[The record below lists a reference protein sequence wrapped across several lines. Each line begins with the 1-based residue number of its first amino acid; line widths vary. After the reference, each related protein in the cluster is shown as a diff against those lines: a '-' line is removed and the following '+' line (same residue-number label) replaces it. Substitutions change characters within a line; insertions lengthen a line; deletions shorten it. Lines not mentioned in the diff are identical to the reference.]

1 MVKQIPPRVIAI
13 LWSSR
18 ELLFILLYSYNST
31 YKINSGSFI
40 SHHRTQAPLGPSHHG
55 SMLAWCDHMYDLMCD
70 LLCKC
75 LYHRCWNMSSF
86 VQTGPAWISL
96 SSHGAKISSKY
107 IEKHK
112 LLENE
117 RQTRFVLKTCYLGI
131 FPGASTDAGSVTW
144 TSLSCTT
151 TSAIIIIIIINHH
164 NETKMSV

>member
-1 MVKQIPPRVIAI
+1 M
-13 LWSSR
+13 WS
-18 ELLFILLYSYNST
+18 Y
-31 YKINSGSFI
+31 
-40 SHHRTQAPLGPSHHG
+40 
-55 SMLAWCDHMYDLMCD
+55 MCDLMCH

-96 SSHGAKISSKY
+96 SSHGAKISLKY

-151 TSAIIIIIIINHH
+151 TSTISIISTIITISIIITMKRRWVFRNSAVIGNVDYPPPAQGGH
-164 NETKMSV
+164 SVGTVWASLGNWFPPDLSDRRSSNPFD